1 MFSEPDQAGQVIDQR
16 YRVLSRLGQG
26 GMGTVYLAEHIGL
39 GQRRAI
45 KFLRPEVARHPSA
58 RKRFLQEAQVVASLR
73 HEHVIEVID
82 LGESGGAAYYVMELL
97 EGEDLRALLR
107 RDKALPWPRVRT
119 IILQICGALRAA
131 HAKHITHRDLKP
143 ENCFCVVRDSGEDF
157 IKLLDFGIAKVAQ
170 EPGSTHLTGTGEPLG
185 TVGYMA
191 LEQFFGQA
199 DQRSDIYA
207 LGVMM
212 YEMLAGKMPY
222 QGHTADIIIKLNNGT
237 LPQALQELVPGF
249 PSELTRLVDRAMA
262 PRADDR
268 FPDVAALITAL
279 KEVPEF
285 SAAGPALEAVL
296 AATPEVD
303 GSAPTMMPSRSED
316 TRPPAVAT
324 GLLTDAQPMER
335 FRAPAS
341 IPALPGVRTDTLAG
355 RSTGAAAASE
365 PDGALTTPFRPQL
378 RPKDAS
384 LVGIVGHA
392 GDLPA
397 PETPANA
404 KTLLSPPAG
413 RWRGRALVG
422 AAMLVLVLV
431 PLWLTAGA
439 GEADEPGPEP
449 EPLLMAYE
457 PAPVPGTS
465 PKPITNPEANVL
477 TLAVATT
484 SGGEK
489 KLNADSAA
497 PEVKAG
503 TSITPTTPTP
513 SVPKPT
519 KALPKALLADELM
532 RYITVRLKTCN
543 HGISEVI
550 KIDASP
556 GKPFASLYVAD
567 YGDLRPLDLECV
579 KAKLKVMKVLV
590 GDKVSV
596 KIDLPK
602 VSKP

>member
-1 MFSEPDQAGQVIDQR
+1 MFSEPELAGQVIDQR

-82 LGESGGAAYYVMELL
+82 LGESIGAAYYVMELL

-107 RDKALPWPRVRT
+107 REKSLPWPRVRA
-119 IILQICGALRAA
+119 IIMQICGALRAA

-143 ENCFCVVRDSGEDF
+143 ENCFCVSREHGEDF

-212 YEMLAGKMPY
+212 YEMLAGRMPY
-222 QGHTADIIIKLNNGT
+222 QGHAAEIIIKLNNGT
-237 LPQALQELVPGF
+237 LPQALQELVSGF
-249 PSELTRLVDRAMA
+249 PRELATLVDRAMA
-262 PRADDR
+262 PRAEDR
-268 FPDVAALITAL
+268 FPDVAALVAAL
-279 KEVPEF
+279 KDVPEF
-285 SAAGPALEAVL
+285 SAARPSLEAVL
-296 AATPEVD
+296 AVTPEVD
-303 GSAPTMMPSRSED
+303 GSAPTMLPSQSED
-316 TRPPAVAT
+316 TGPPAVVT

-341 IPALPGVRTDTLAG
+341 ILALRGVWTDTLAG
-355 RSTGAAAASE
+355 GSTGAGAASE

-378 RPKDAS
+378 RPNDAS
-384 LVGIVGHA
+384 L

-397 PETPANA
+397 PETPTNA
-404 KTLLSPPAG
+404 KTLLSPPAE
-413 RWRGRALVG
+413 RWRRRALVG
-422 AAMLVLVLV
+422 VAMLVLGIV
-431 PLWLTAGA
+431 PLWLTAGVH
-439 GEADEPGPEP
+439 EPEPAPEP
-449 EPLLMAYE
+449 EPLQRAYE
-457 PAPVPGTS
+457 AAIVPGPSPESLTTS
-465 PKPITNPEANVL
+465 EADVV
-477 TLAVATT
+477 TSAEATT
-484 SGGEK
+484 SGGE
-489 KLNADSAA
+489 
-497 PEVKAG
+497 VKPIAEPDG
-503 TSITPTTPTP
+503 PKGNVDTPGIPTTPVP

-519 KALPKALLADELM
+519 KVPPKVLSADELM
-532 RYITVRLKTCN
+532 KYVTARLKNCN
-543 HGISEVI
+543 QGLSEVI
-550 KIDASP
+550 KISASP
-556 GKPFASLYVAD
+556 GKPFASLSVAD
-567 YGDLRPLDLECV
+567 YGELRFLDRGCIET
-579 KAKLKVMKVLV
+579 KLKVMKVIV
-590 GDKVSV
+590 ADKVSV
-596 KIDLPK
+596 MIDLPK
-602 VSKP
+602 VNKL

>member
-107 RDKALPWPRVRT
+107 REKALPWPRVRA

-143 ENCFCVVRDSGEDF
+143 ENCFCVSRDSGEDF
-157 IKLLDFGIAKVAQ
+157 IKLLDFGIAKVAP

-249 PSELTRLVDRAMA
+249 PRELTTLVDRAMA

-279 KEVPEF
+279 KGVPEF
-285 SAAGPALEAVL
+285 SAARPSLDVLPGAAL
-296 AATPEVD
+296 EVD
-303 GSAPTMMPSRSED
+303 GSAPTLMPTQPED
-316 TRPPAVAT
+316 TTPPDLMA
-324 GLLTDAQPMER
+324 GPLTDDQSLAR

-341 IPALPGVRTDTLAG
+341 LQGPLGGRIETLAG
-355 RSTGAAAASE
+355 RPTGAAAVSE

-378 RPKDAS
+378 RAKDAL
-384 LVGIVGHA
+384 LVGGVG
-392 GDLPA
+392 LPA
-397 PETPANA
+397 EAPAEA
-404 KTLLSPPAG
+404 KTWLSPPSR
-413 RWRGRALVG
+413 RWRGQVQVG
-422 AAMLVLVLV
+422 ASMLILLSVT
-431 PLWLTAGA
+431 LWMIGA
-439 GEADEPGPEP
+439 GRVKEAPEP
-449 EPLLMAYE
+449 VPQLVAHE
-457 PAPVPGTS
+457 PVPIPETS
-465 PKPITNPEANVL
+465 PKPFIKVEDSVL
-477 TLAVATT
+477 PPVVATY
-484 SGGEK
+484 SGGEGV
-489 KLNADSAA
+489 L
-497 PEVKAG
+497 PTE
-503 TSITPTTPTP
+503 PTTPEP
-513 SVPKPT
+513 SASTSVGAPEPAPAAVLAAPRPNKPLANLLT
-519 KALPKALLADELM
+519 KEELA
-532 RYITVRLKTCN
+532 RHVTQKINKCN
-543 HGISEVI
+543 HGIGPENIAVE
-550 KIDASP
+550 AVP
-556 GKPFASLYVAD
+556 GRPNAVLSVSD
-567 YGDLRPLDLECV
+567 PGDLRVLDLECV
-579 KAKLKVMKVLV
+579 KAKLKVVR
-590 GDKVSV
+590 VSV
-596 KIDLPK
+596 KEKMSVRISLPK
-602 VSKP
+602 AIKP